1 MLSIDTDFRTLLAG
15 IRAGS
20 EDAAWRIIEL
30 YGPHI
35 HRVVHRLLDR
45 RLRSQYDSVDFVQA
59 VWASFFR
66 EPNRIR
72 SFESPSDLTRYLAAT
87 TRNKVIDE
95 ARRRLGTR
103 KFDVRRVHSFDD
115 SAVDADQLRSGSP
128 SPEEVAIAR
137 EAWSRLV
144 AGQPQQYRE
153 VARLRFQGATYP
165 EIAARLEIHE
175 RTARKVI
182 ERLSRMQ
189 VA

>member
-1 MLSIDTDFRTLLAG
+1 MLSIESDFRTLLIG

-20 EDAAWRIIEL
+20 EDAAWRFIER

-45 RLRSQYDSVDFVQA
+45 RLRSQFDSVDFVQA

-66 EPNRIR
+66 EPDQIR
-72 SFESPSDLTRYLAAT
+72 SFETAPELTGYLAAAA
-87 TRNKVIDE
+87 RNKVIDE
-95 ARRRLGTR
+95 ARRRLGT
-103 KFDVRRVHSFDD
+103 KKYDVKLERSFND
-115 SAVDADQLRSGSP
+115 SSVEADELRSGGP
-128 SPEEVAIAR
+128 SPDEVAIAR

-144 AGQPQQYRE
+144 AQQPTQYRE
-153 VARLRFQGATYP
+153 VVKLRFQGATYP

-175 RTARKVI
+175 RTARKII
-182 ERLSRMQ
+182 ERLLR